1 MAAIASQPI
10 DAGANKEVSANLL
23 RQAIQFVDV
32 AFAVADMNATL
43 RLSEPFDRLP
53 QIVELSNALL
63 LLDGNAGRVDLLLDL
78 GRALE
83 FFRVQNFTAANPRG
97 RPSMVTARLECIS
110 IPQTV

>member
-1 MAAIASQPI
+1 MAAIACQPI
-10 DAGANKEVSANLL
+10 DAGADKEVSAKLL
-23 RQAIQFVDV
+23 RQAIQFVDI

-53 QIVELSNALL
+53 EIVEPSNALL
-63 LLDGNAGRVDLLLDL
+63 LLDGNAGRVDLLLEL

-83 FFRVQNFTAANPRG
+83 FFPCPELHRRQSQG
-97 RPSMVTARLECIS
+97 EPSTVTARLECIS